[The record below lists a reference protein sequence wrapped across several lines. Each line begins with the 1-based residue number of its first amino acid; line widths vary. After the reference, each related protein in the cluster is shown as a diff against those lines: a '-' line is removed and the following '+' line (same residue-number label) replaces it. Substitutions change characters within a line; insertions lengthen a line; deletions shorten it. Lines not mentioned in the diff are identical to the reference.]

1 MPWLSLGVL
10 APGLL
15 NWRTF
20 RAAKPLAAGAAVFR
34 VRPSAIEPG
43 HKFKT
48 YALVRFKAVID
59 GDLIYTPT
67 RRIYPRSEPIVIEAP
82 IPREV
87 RGSGVEWRPEILKKI
102 YRNFRGRNP
111 EPKWRIEIE
120 EFVRVN
126 VAISELQF
134 DSELTT
140 IDREDLTMDI
150 TNVEGID

>member
-1 MPWLSLGVL
+1 MLS
-10 APGLL
+10 PGLL

-20 RAAKPLAAGAAVFR
+20 RAAKPLASGAAVFR
-34 VRPSAIEPG
+34 VRPSGLEPG
-43 HKFKT
+43 HRFKT
-48 YALVRFKAVID
+48 YALVRFKATID
-59 GDLIYTPT
+59 GVPTYTAT
-67 RRIYPRSEPIVIEAP
+67 RRVYPRSEPVIIEAP

-126 VAISELQF
+126 EGLSELQF

-150 TNVEGID
+150 TNAEGID